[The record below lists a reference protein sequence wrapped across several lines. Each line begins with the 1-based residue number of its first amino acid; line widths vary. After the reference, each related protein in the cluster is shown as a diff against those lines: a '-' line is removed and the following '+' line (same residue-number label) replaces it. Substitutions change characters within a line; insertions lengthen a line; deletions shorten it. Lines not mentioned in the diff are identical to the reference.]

1 VPDHAAF
8 LRGVNVGK
16 HHRVSGAELRELFE
30 GVGLTEVATFRTSGN
45 VVFSGTAGA
54 ARIEAALAAALGYEP
69 KVFLRTAAE
78 LRAIAAFE
86 PFPAAA
92 VEASKGKLQVAMLD
106 AKPAAA
112 ARSEVLAMASD
123 EDALA
128 FGDRELYWL
137 PSGGTLETALD
148 LNAIE
153 TLIGPTTRR
162 TMGTVEQLAAKFFPS
177 DPGE

>member
-30 GVGLTEVATFRTSGN
+30 SAGVTDVATFRTSGN
-45 VVFSGTAGA
+45 VVFSGVADA
-54 ARIEAALAAALGYEP
+54 ARIEAVLREALGYEP
-69 KVFLRTAAE
+69 KVFLRTAKE
-78 LRAIAAFE
+78 LRAIAAFG

-92 VEASKGKLQVAMLD
+92 IEASNGKLQVAMLD

-112 ARSEVLAMASD
+112 ARKQVLAMASD
-123 EDALA
+123 DDALA

-137 PSGGTLETALD
+137 PSGGTLDTALD
-148 LNAIE
+148 LDVVE
-153 TLIGPTTRR
+153 KLIGPTTRR
-162 TMGTVEQLAAKFFPS
+162 TMGTVEQLAGKFFPS
-177 DPGE
+177 GPGE